1 MNMRLLIVDDDLQTV
16 EVVKDSIKWETFGIN
31 DVVIAFNVAGAKKK
45 YEEKIPDICI
55 CDIEMPKGSG
65 LDLLRWV
72 RESNYRTEFIFF
84 TCHESFEFATTAMQ
98 YNVISYITKPFNM
111 IKIEMAVEKAIH
123 KIQKENHLEQYK
135 EFGEHWLIN
144 KKIVLEDFWR
154 ELLFSNRV
162 FDREGLNRQL
172 THRQL
177 AVDINQNY
185 QIAMISVL
193 KSQADDSDMDHNL
206 FQYTLKKICAEIL
219 LDELDFEHTLYY
231 EGLSKHRIIVV
242 IKEIQ
247 TFEDLRKEGRALV
260 ETINRFLNCMAA
272 CYFSESVTIENL
284 PAIRKK
290 LEEEDTEN
298 ILNRNHVFMQGE
310 VLLAEKETE
319 VGLDFEKLLE
329 LFHAG
334 REWEIAN
341 VVKKR
346 IESLSGVKGLNATVM
361 HSLHQDFLQVVYAY
375 LYKKEIQAHKLFD
388 DQASKALNERAENS
402 VFDMMK
408 WINVITRKTMDY
420 VNEVERS
427 MTIMDKVKKFVK
439 EHFHENI
446 TKLEVANAVFLTP
459 DYLGKIFK
467 AKEGVT
473 LKTYINQFRIQRAK
487 ELLVSTEET
496 ISNIAADVGFDNL
509 SYFSTIFK
517 KEVGMSPNQYKKK
530 FMN

>member
-1 MNMRLLIVDDDLQTV
+1 
-16 EVVKDSIKWETFGIN
+16 
-31 DVVIAFNVAGAKKK
+31 
-45 YEEKIPDICI
+45 
-55 CDIEMPKGSG
+55 
-65 LDLLRWV
+65 
-72 RESNYRTEFIFF
+72 
-84 TCHESFEFATTAMQ
+84 
-98 YNVISYITKPFNM
+98 
-111 IKIEMAVEKAIH
+111 
-123 KIQKENHLEQYK
+123 
-135 EFGEHWLIN
+135 
-144 KKIVLEDFWR
+144 
-154 ELLFSNRV
+154 
-162 FDREGLNRQL
+162 
-172 THRQL
+172 
-177 AVDINQNY
+177 
-185 QIAMISVL
+185 
-193 KSQADDSDMDHNL
+193 
-206 FQYTLKKICAEIL
+206 LKKICAEIL